1 MISEMVS
8 HLGKEGGHGKPVVD
22 GGENSVCVHWYVE
35 DDIPGKKIKI
45 WNYKNCN
52 SL

>member
-1 MISEMVS
+1 MMEKSDGKMIS
-8 HLGKEGGHGKPVVD
+8 HLGKECGHREPVVD

-45 WNYKNCN
+45 
-52 SL
+52 